1 MKPPVRILPVALHCS
16 SVLFFYLVYFP
27 LSKCDKAA
35 GNRLMVASKIGLWLF
50 VGGAAAATLCASAV
64 RQAATVPEQVYSSN
78 IEAEAKHSFKE
89 FLPDGDVT
97 KPSWKHAKWVE
108 FGHDAS
114 RKSNHPE
121 ATTRVA
127 SLWTDTHIY
136 FAFWSRYDSLNIYE
150 GEDPKL
156 KRWQLWDRDVVEVFL
171 NPQPDRV
178 NHYFEF
184 EVAPNN
190 QWIDLEI
197 DKTKEPF
204 NDASWNSG
212 FEHATRIDAERH
224 VWTAEMRIPL
234 ASMNVR
240 EIHAGL
246 QWRVNFFRAAGKGSD
261 DHRKFLA
268 WSTIPEGK
276 TFHVP
281 TRFGILKL
289 VN

>member
-1 MKPPVRILPVALHCS
+1 MFA
-16 SVLFFYLVYFP
+16 F
-27 LSKCDKAA
+27 
-35 GNRLMVASKIGLWLF
+35 KIAFWLA
-50 VGGAAAATLCASAV
+50 VGGAAVAALSTSAV
-64 RQAATVPEQVYSSN
+64 RQAATVPEQVYSCN
-78 IEAEAKHSFKE
+78 IEVEARLSSRVFP
-89 FLPDGDVT
+89 PDGNLA
-97 KPSWKHAKWVE
+97 KAPWKQAKWVG
-108 FGHDAS
+108 FDNDAS
-114 RKSNHPE
+114 GKSHHPE
-121 ATTRVA
+121 AATRVA

-136 FAFWSRYDSLNIYE
+136 FAFWSCYDALNIYE
-150 GEDPKL
+150 GEDPKEE
-156 KRWQLWDRDVVEVFL
+156 RWKLWDRDVVEVFL
-171 NPQPDRV
+171 NPQPERV

-212 FEHATRIDAERH
+212 FEHATSIDAKGH

-234 ASMNVR
+234 AAMNVKDPR
-240 EIHAGL
+240 PGT
-246 QWRVNFFRAAGKGSD
+246 QWRVNFFRGAGKGRD
-261 DHRKFLA
+261 DQRKFLA
-268 WSTIPEGK
+268 WSIIPEGK